1 MTAVTVRTSRSRI
14 GSAAACL
21 ALLVVATLASAS
33 VSLAA
38 FTAQPQTTAS
48 FATDTLA
55 PPTAL
60 SAVGGTTAVL
70 SWTATVQTYAT
81 GYHVYRAA
89 ALAGPYAL
97 LATVTPR
104 TTTTYTD
111 APAVGTYY
119 YTVRAY
125 YQSWESVDAGPVSA
139 VVVAAGPISTGYL
152 PCSSNAADTSGAGDN
167 NGYEGSSGNAC
178 LGGATPATDANSG
191 TSTSTSCGS
200 GATPSTSK
208 DRHRFWGYA
217 LGLPVV
223 VSAIG
228 GIQVRADLAL
238 NDTIGTTN
246 LCSQLS
252 WDGGA
257 TWTTIKTQAITSAS
271 RTTYI
276 FGTTADLWG
285 HAWTLAQLTSTSL
298 RVRIIDASSRS
309 SKQFNLYYVAVQVTY
324 TP

>member
-1 MTAVTVRTSRSRI
+1 M
-14 GSAAACL
+14 L
-21 ALLVVATLASAS
+21 AVVATVGSAS

-38 FTAQPQTTAS
+38 FTSQPQTTAS
-48 FATDTLA
+48 FATDTLT

-60 SAVGGTTAVL
+60 SAAGGTTAML
-70 SWTATVQTYAT
+70 TWTATVRTYAT
-81 GYHVYRAA
+81 GYHVYRAT
-89 ALAGPYAL
+89 ALAGPYTL

-104 TTTTYTD
+104 TTTMYTD

-139 VVVAAGPISTGYL
+139 VVVAAVPVSTGYL
-152 PCSSNAADTSGAGDN
+152 LCTSNAADTSGAGDN
-167 NGYEGSSGNAC
+167 NGYEGASGNAC
-178 LGGATPATDANSG
+178 LGGATPATDSNSG

-208 DRHRFWGYA
+208 DRHRFWGFA
-217 LGLPVV
+217 LGLPAVV
-223 VSAIG
+223 TAIG

-238 NDTIGTTN
+238 NNNGGTTN
-246 LCSQLS
+246 VCSQLS
-252 WDGGA
+252 WDGGT
-257 TWTTIKTQAITSAS
+257 TWTTIKAQAVATTG
-271 RTTYI
+271 RTTYT

-285 HAWTLAQLTSTSL
+285 HAWTLAELSATSL
-298 RVRIIDASSRS
+298 QVRIIDASSRG
-309 SKQFNLYYVAVQVTY
+309 SKQFKLYSVAVQVAY